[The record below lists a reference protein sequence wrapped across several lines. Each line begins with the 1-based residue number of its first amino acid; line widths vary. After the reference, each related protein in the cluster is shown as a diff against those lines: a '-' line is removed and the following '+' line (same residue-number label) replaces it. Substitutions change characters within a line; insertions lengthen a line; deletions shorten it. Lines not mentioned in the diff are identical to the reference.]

1 MAQSQTGVSEK
12 SNTSPNN
19 TLTHAEFNSVNNT
32 INSNSTDAETRLS
45 SIETNNTNQDSR
57 LNSIESSSISIQSYT
72 NENLPSSVSDNL
84 LSHSAY
90 LNQLLFMLNLMI
102 GIK

>member
-32 INSNSTDAETRLS
+32 INSNSTDAETRL
-45 SIETNNTNQDSR
+45 
-57 LNSIESSSISIQSYT
+57 
-72 NENLPSSVSDNL
+72 
-84 LSHSAY
+84 
-90 LNQLLFMLNLMI
+90 
-102 GIK
+102 K